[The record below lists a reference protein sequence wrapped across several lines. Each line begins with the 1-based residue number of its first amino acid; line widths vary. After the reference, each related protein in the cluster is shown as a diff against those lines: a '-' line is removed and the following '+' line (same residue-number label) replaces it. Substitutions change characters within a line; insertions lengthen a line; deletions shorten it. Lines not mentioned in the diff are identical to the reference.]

1 MDPIEKASILLGKKS
16 NGYVGK
22 ASTSLNSTNVTMIS
36 GVAMSDSADGSVTVN
51 LDGYTISDK
60 DEQAVE
66 IPTTVSVK
74 AGDTVQISLIGADGT
89 AKSMIVTG
97 VIAGGDRTE
106 AKIDVVKES
115 AENARNTADKALK
128 SADGKNN
135 VYYNESTNPP
145 SDPVNGDLWFKRDLD
160 NAAYKYDAENSE
172 WKLVAFGNQ
181 AISNLDAGKITTGK
195 LSAGLISVGGI
206 TEDKLSDDI
215 TDRINKSLYTR
226 LEVNSTNG
234 YYFKNGEGSTTLT
247 ASVFVGSENVTN
259 THVIKWFRDGEQI
272 ATGTTLTVNAS
283 DISNKA
289 VFTVS
294 AYKIATNM
302 LINWATPNNEKGPN
316 DYPAAQYDLAEKLTA
331 GKTYIW
337 SAKIKT
343 GDDGDKSKIAMY
355 FGGGE
360 FGTDWISTTPSTDQ
374 TITGTFTATDDMAVA
389 SFARIYYRNIY
400 TEYDNTGY
408 CLVES
413 ATLTADPSEA
423 EITGTVDIINVDDGA
438 RGIQGIQG
446 EKGEQGI
453 PGKDGKNGTDGRTT
467 YFHIKYSNVA
477 NPTESSQLSETPL
490 TYIGTYV
497 DFNSTDSTDPS
508 KYSWTQFK
516 GSQGKDGENGIPGK
530 NGIDGKTSYLHVAY
544 SNSADGK
551 TGFSVSDS
559 VNKLYIGQY
568 TDFASS
574 DSTDPTKYSWTKIK
588 GETGATGAKGATG
601 DKGAPGAKG
610 EHGDDLSNGTML
622 YTDPYF
628 ANGMN
633 GTHLYDNFNKGN
645 TKIERVAKSQDNPFV
660 NTNYELKITNTGEA
674 IPCCGGFTF
683 GTQCRANAKFIYR
696 VVAKLPSGK
705 PIQFATN
712 DIGYAGGGTWKWL
725 TSRAGTGKF
734 TEYIVEV
741 DCGSSGTIIDTGYF
755 YLDANHGTASNP
767 IEWRVAYATCIDMT
781 GASDAVI
788 AKETANNTKTFFY
801 NDSSGSHVK
810 SKNASSSG
818 TRADVL
824 DDGLHVIDLD
834 DGKELASFTSN
845 GATIGKESTIHSKY
859 KSNGV
864 GFYKGGEDYPYA
876 EIKPITYDN
885 EKYSAAVL
893 TTAPDDI
900 STDDGLYHSGA
911 TVDVTAINGTA
922 RDNTGVGR
930 VTLTATTVKSAD
942 PKEAYIDIFASN
954 NNPNKASGGATGTD
968 TYINMNAEEVYVN
981 GSAISEIGKI
991 YRTTIN
997 YTTKTWAQGTWDK
1010 TLTLPAG
1017 TYIVLSGVD
1026 FTDTKTGTYRQYQ
1039 MHIASGSCTIYPEW
1053 LGLYQPA
1060 NNNSADAYSTV
1071 LHVVVATSSC
1081 SIIPY
1086 IHTYLNGWRI
1096 PVNIVAVRIR

>member
-1 MDPIEKASILLGKKS
+1 LDPIEKASILLGKKS

-234 YYFKNGEGSTTLT
+234 YSFKNGEGSTTLT
-247 ASVFVGSENVTN
+247 ASVFVGSEDVTN
-259 THVIKWFRDGEQI
+259 SHVIKWFRDSEQI

-283 DISNKA
+283 DISGKV
-289 VFTVS
+289 VFTVCV
-294 AYKIATNM
+294 YKIATNM
-302 LINWATPNNEKGPN
+302 LINWSTPNNGKSPY

-337 SAKIKT
+337 SVKIKT

-355 FGGGE
+355 FGGGS
-360 FGTDWISTTPSTDQ
+360 FGTDWISTTPSTEQ
-374 TITGTFTATDDMAVA
+374 TITGTFTATDDMADA
-389 SFARIYYRNIY
+389 AFARVYYRNVY
-400 TEYDNTGY
+400 TEYENIGY

-423 EITGTVDIINVDDGA
+423 EITGSVDIINVNDGA

-453 PGKDGKNGTDGRTT
+453 PGKDGTNGIDGRTT

-674 IPCCGGFTF
+674 RSFLRRFYFLDSMP
-683 GTQCRANAKFIYR
+683 
-696 VVAKLPSGK
+696 GK
-705 PIQFATN
+705 
-712 DIGYAGGGTWKWL
+712 
-725 TSRAGTGKF
+725 R
-734 TEYIVEV
+734 
-741 DCGSSGTIIDTGYF
+741 
-755 YLDANHGTASNP
+755 
-767 IEWRVAYATCIDMT
+767 
-781 GASDAVI
+781 
-788 AKETANNTKTFFY
+788 
-801 NDSSGSHVK
+801 
-810 SKNASSSG
+810 
-818 TRADVL
+818 
-824 DDGLHVIDLD
+824 
-834 DGKELASFTSN
+834 
-845 GATIGKESTIHSKY
+845 
-859 KSNGV
+859 
-864 GFYKGGEDYPYA
+864 
-876 EIKPITYDN
+876 
-885 EKYSAAVL
+885 
-893 TTAPDDI
+893 
-900 STDDGLYHSGA
+900 
-911 TVDVTAINGTA
+911 
-922 RDNTGVGR
+922 
-930 VTLTATTVKSAD
+930 
-942 PKEAYIDIFASN
+942 
-954 NNPNKASGGATGTD
+954 
-968 TYINMNAEEVYVN
+968 
-981 GSAISEIGKI
+981 KI
-991 YRTTIN
+991 YL
-997 YTTKTWAQGTWDK
+997 Q
-1010 TLTLPAG
+1010 
-1017 TYIVLSGVD
+1017 
-1026 FTDTKTGTYRQYQ
+1026 
-1039 MHIASGSCTIYPEW
+1039 SC
-1053 LGLYQPA
+1053 
-1060 NNNSADAYSTV
+1060 
-1071 LHVVVATSSC
+1071 C
-1081 SIIPY
+1081 
-1086 IHTYLNGWRI
+1086 
-1096 PVNIVAVRIR
+1096 